1 MAEENKTANKYF
13 INHRKNTEKNLDR
26 TRDRC
31 PTPGWSSLTILT
43 GIHKDFS
50 EWDPHSPAICSRD
63 ELSFLVQNILPK
75 CKANLLLLPITVPA
89 SCSDQQGHEPPSQDA
104 LTLSS
109 SHQITHKGARSFV
122 TDLQVFLGPLGNFL
136 SCLSAD
142 FWTGHLQLTSTV
154 GVRSQG
160 DAHSPS
166 STMFWHWAVWVRHNF
181 HFMSSE
187 HLRKLQF

>member
-31 PTPGWSSLTILT
+31 PTPGRSSLTILT

-75 CKANLLLLPITVPA
+75 CKAFFTAHHSPCLLLWPTGTRA
-89 SCSDQQGHEPPSQDA
+89 SESGCAHSLLFPSNNTQ
-104 LTLSS
+104 
-109 SHQITHKGARSFV
+109 KC
-122 TDLQVFLGPLGNFL
+122 QVFYHRPPGFLGAIGKLSELFECRFL
-136 SCLSAD
+136 N
-142 FWTGHLQLTSTV
+142 WTFT
-154 GVRSQG
+154 
-160 DAHSPS
+160 AYKHSGG
-166 STMFWHWAVWVRHNF
+166 
-181 HFMSSE
+181 
-187 HLRKLQF
+187 